1 VVSIVERGVQRRP
14 EVAAGLRGRV
24 VFRWGSGLAP
34 LRVSFGPR
42 VIRVEDG
49 DLRAPQLAIEGRL
62 PDIVQVA
69 TAPRWLGLPSVRDG
83 RGRAAI
89 AHVARRRVK
98 LTGDLRL
105 ARGVLALLKRTD

>member
-14 EVAAGLRGRV
+14 EVAAALRGKV
-24 VFRWGSGLAP
+24 VFRWGAGLAP
-34 LRVSFGPR
+34 LRVTFGAR
-42 VIRVEDG
+42 IIRVEDG
-49 DLRAPQLAIEGRL
+49 DLRRPQLAIEGRL
-62 PDIVQVA
+62 PDIVHVA
-69 TAPRWLGLPSVRDG
+69 TAPRWLGLPSLREA